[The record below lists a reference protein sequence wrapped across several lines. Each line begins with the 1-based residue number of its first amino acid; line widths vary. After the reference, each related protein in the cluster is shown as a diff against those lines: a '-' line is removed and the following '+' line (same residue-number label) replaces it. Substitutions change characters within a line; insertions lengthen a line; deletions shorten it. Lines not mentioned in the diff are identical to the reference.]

1 MLRSACITLVS
12 SLICLPNFYAGNATS
27 VKNSIYLELKYQI
40 QTVFQK
46 ALKREKATRNLQQ
59 LLWSTSVL
67 IFEEIN
73 NNPEVAPVFVM
84 VLLDLLK
91 DNAAK
96 PLRDYEAEV
105 FVTIYEVFSSLTPL
119 YQQIENTDPDFAR
132 RIVDQ
137 LAVQIPLQ
145 ASLLSNSQTKA
156 KIVEES
162 LYCICDLIMV
172 GYERIFANHDTLS
185 KVIAAI
191 EVALNI
197 ERKISPSEDTI
208 HIKLAGEFVLSHM
221 LNHAGHYPPCPDS
234 TSAQIASSVKE
245 SDEAFDLK
253 SPDESEYV
261 RFFVFADL
269 FVFSIIEQPDE
280 KGGPGVTILVR
291 DLAGKYCWDARLLFG
306 EDPSP
311 YSQLS
316 EFGRYTGSSSY
327 GLTGHVQEHEDNETL
342 MRFSHPPAIRDRED
356 LDLFEQLIDVQE
368 STEAATFE
376 AYRETFN
383 QLDISAKPPTLKSK
397 YTSENRAS
405 MSRLL
410 LSQMGFLSLASQ
422 KNFVQLHSNMK
433 LMRSL
438 VTLDKTQPRDTHKI
452 ALVYVANG
460 QDDQMELFYNEDASE
475 RFKQF
480 VKSMTWE
487 VPLNIHG
494 GFMGG
499 LDKNGSTGE
508 AGPYYSDYR
517 TEVMFHVPTMMPTSQ
532 KEPQQIH
539 KKRHVGNDHVNVI
552 WTEHSRDYFK
562 GTIISQFNFIHI
574 IVYPMKQTGLYR
586 VDVLVKEK
594 NTPVFGPIC
603 HGMILSER
611 ILGEL
616 IRLTSVN
623 GNRIVRGMSTGYTK
637 PYLARKKLISE
648 IVERYKSDLDTDW
661 YYGSLFVNKA
671 ISNEVVNNSGAG
683 APKKGRAVKADSP
696 TPTKK

>member
-1 MLRSACITLVS
+1 M
-12 SLICLPNFYAGNATS
+12 
-27 VKNSIYLELKYQI
+27 
-40 QTVFQK
+40 FQK
-46 ALKREKATRNLQQ
+46 ALKKEKSTRNLQQ

-67 IFEEIN
+67 IYEEIYKN
-73 NNPEVAPVFVM
+73 AEVAPVFVM

-96 PLRDYEAEV
+96 ALREYEAEV

-119 YQQIENTDPDFAR
+119 YQQIEASDPDFAR

-137 LAVQIPLQ
+137 LALQIPVQ
-145 ASLLSNSQTKA
+145 ASLLSNNQTKA

-172 GYERIFANHDTLS
+172 GNERIFGNKETIT

-191 EVALNI
+191 EAALNI

-208 HIKLAGEFVLSHM
+208 NIKLAGEFVLSHM
-221 LNHAGHYPPCPDS
+221 LNHAGHYPPCSDS
-234 TSAQIASSVKE
+234 TSAQITSSVKE
-245 SDEAFDLK
+245 SDEVYDMK
-253 SPDESEYV
+253 SPEESEYV

-280 KGGPGVTILVR
+280 KDGPGVTILVR
-291 DLAGKYCWDARLLFG
+291 DLTGKYCWDARLLFG
-306 EDPSP
+306 EDPAP

-316 EFGRYTGSSSY
+316 ELGRFTGSSST
-327 GLTGHVQEHEDNETL
+327 GLTGHVEEHENNQVL
-342 MRFSHPPAIRDRED
+342 MKFSSPPEVRERDD
-356 LDLFEQLIDVQE
+356 VDLFEQLMSLQE
-368 STEAATFE
+368 STETSYFE
-376 AYRETFN
+376 SYRSTFN
-383 QLDISAKPPTLKSK
+383 ELDISAKPPALKYK
-397 YTSENRAS
+397 YSSENKAS

-460 QDDQMELFYNEDASE
+460 QDDQVELFYNEDASD
-475 RFKQF
+475 RFRNF
-480 VKSMTWE
+480 VRSMTWE
-487 VPLNIHG
+487 VPLRSHDS
-494 GFMGG
+494 FMGG

-508 AGPYYSDYR
+508 AGPYFSDYR

-574 IVYPMKQTGLYR
+574 VIYPMQSGLYR
-586 VDVLVKEK
+586 VDVHVKEK
-594 NTPVFGPIC
+594 NTPIFGPVC

-611 ILGEL
+611 ILGDL

-637 PYLARKKLISE
+637 PYIARKKLINE
-648 IVERYKSDLDTDW
+648 LVERYKSDLDTDW

-671 ISNEVVNNSGAG
+671 ISNDVVNNSGAG
-683 APKKGRAVKADSP
+683 APKKGRAKKETTTTT
-696 TPTKK
+696 TPSKTK